1 MIGSCGPGSGG
12 GCDTPV
18 FVKVQVTVS
27 SAAKVME
34 AVAVP
39 GPVTGGAVV
48 GNELVAGPEQLR
60 GAIQP
65 NGTGSLTQKEPAA
78 RVWAF
83 ELAAAGLMVLVY
95 ASGRVGVGE
104 ESGVAPG
111 G

>member
-18 FVKVQVTVS
+18 LVKVQVTVS

-48 GNELVAGPEQLR
+48 GKELVAGPEQLR
-60 GAIQP
+60 GAVQP
-65 NGTGSLTQKEPAA
+65 LATGSASQYEPGAG
-78 RVWAF
+78 VWRFPLPA
-83 ELAAAGLMVLVY
+83 
-95 ASGRVGVGE
+95 GRVKAVGE
-104 ESGVAPG
+104 PTGPEEGKAKGV
-111 G
+111 